1 MRTVVRN
8 LSRQTRRRFSQ
19 LPHALGP
26 SLRPYSRRSLQR
38 SLSNGFPIIAKL
50 TSGRRR
56 TSPGGRS
63 SQYLIGCTF
72 PRPSQGLRLWYRLSR
87 QTVFSTLVVRRSHWR
102 IPVARQRLDDIARR
116 CRTWLSRRTYRRLRP
131 ALQRNRFR
139 RLVNQFPELYLWPHQ
154 EMFCATMFSQVGIS
168 SQTLKPSVELRTT
181 STDSS
186 TQSAMLPLTSSM
198 PDLVFRQL
206 PPVSL
211 WDGLTPTP
219 SPWNSDLSLPRR
231 GSLS

>member
-1 MRTVVRN
+1 MLTIVRN

-19 LPHALGP
+19 PPRALGP
-26 SLRPYSRRSLQR
+26 SLLPSSRRSLRR
-38 SLSNGFPIIAKL
+38 SQLNGSPIIAKI
-50 TSGRRR
+50 TSGRRM

-63 SQYLIGCTF
+63 SQYLIGFTF
-72 PRPSQGLRLWYRLSR
+72 PRPLQGLQLWYRLSR
-87 QTVFSTLVVRRSHWR
+87 QTVFSTLAVQRSHWR

-116 CRTWLSRRTYRRLRP
+116 CRTWLNRRTYRRLRP

-139 RLVNQFPELYLWPHQ
+139 RLVDHNLGLSLWPHQ
-154 EMFCATMFSQVGIS
+154 EMFCATILSQGGIS
-168 SQTLKPSVELRTT
+168 NLTSKPFAESRTT

-186 TQSAMLPLTSSM
+186 TQSATRPLMIST
-198 PDLVFRQL
+198 PDLVFRQC

-211 WDGLTPTP
+211 LDGLIQTP